1 MHSVFHGKSIAI
13 IGGTSGIGFAI
24 AKAICAD
31 GGRVAV
37 LGRDDEHFEPAR
49 SSLVGIVISGAATSP
64 EAAEALLAG
73 AWESWGGLHG
83 LVHVA
88 GGSGRA
94 FGDGPLH
101 ELTDDGL
108 QRTMELNFH
117 SMVWSNR
124 AAVRIWLQHGTGGS
138 IVNIGSV
145 LASSPSPQHFPT
157 IAYASAKAAVEGF
170 TRSLAG
176 CYAPQGIRANVIA
189 PGLVETPMS
198 QRAAGNAAIME
209 FVRTKQPLDGGRI
222 GQPDDVT
229 GAALYFLSD
238 ASRFCTGQVLAV
250 DGGWS
255 VSGA

>member
-1 MHSVFHGKSIAI
+1 MNHDFAGKVIAV
-13 IGGTSGIGFAI
+13 IGGTSGMGLAI
-24 AKAICAD
+24 AQAVCQA

-37 LGRDDEHFEPAR
+37 LGRDDEHLAR
-49 SSLVGIVISGAATSP
+49 ARVVLNGIVESGDATAP
-64 EAAEALLAG
+64 EAAKRLVADAVKKLG
-73 AWESWGGLHG
+73 ALHG

-101 ELTDDGL
+101 DLTPEGL
-108 QRTMELNFH
+108 QRTLELNFH
-117 SMVWSNR
+117 STVWSNQ
-124 AAVRIWLQHGTGGS
+124 AAVRAWLARVTGGS

-145 LASSPSPQHFPT
+145 LANSPAPRHFAT
-157 IAYASAKAAVEGF
+157 VAYASAKAAVEGF
-170 TRSLAG
+170 TRSVAAA
-176 CYAPQGIRANVIA
+176 YAPHGIRANVLA
-189 PGLVETPMS
+189 PGLVDTPMS
-198 QRAAGNAAIME
+198 RRAAESADVME
-209 FVRTKQPLDGGRI
+209 FVRLKQPLDGGRI
-222 GQPDDVT
+222 GHPEDVT

>member
-1 MHSVFHGKSIAI
+1 MYPDLREKVVAV
-13 IGGTSGIGFAI
+13 IGGTSGMGLAI
-24 AKAICAD
+24 ARGICAS
-31 GGRVAV
+31 GGKVAA
-37 LGRDDEHFEPAR
+37 LGRDDEHLPGAQAMLDGIVTAGDAA
-49 SSLVGIVISGAATSP
+49 SPDAAGSLVAAALEKFGA
-64 EAAEALLAG
+64 
-73 AWESWGGLHG
+73 LHG

-101 ELTDDGL
+101 ELTDEGL
-108 QRTMELNFH
+108 QRTLELNFH
-117 SMVWSNR
+117 SVVWSNR
-124 AAVRIWLQHGTGGS
+124 AAVRAWLPGGSGGS
-138 IVNIGSV
+138 IVNVGSV
-145 LASSPSPQHFPT
+145 LASSPSPRHFAT

-170 TRSLAG
+170 TRSLAAS
-176 CYAPQGIRANVIA
+176 YAGNGIRANVIA

-198 QRAAGNAAIME
+198 QRAAGNADIIE
-209 FVRTKQPLDGGRI
+209 FVRQKQPLDGGRI
-222 GQPDDVT
+222 GRPDDVT